1 MQSTKEEYPL
11 SIGNSPPRPQ
21 TEKEAL
27 LLLHQKRLLS
37 SQHQQ
42 PERILQTG
50 SEKLLVVLL
59 VASATVC
66 FLTNLLVFL
75 ILTFSTRKDYN
86 KGRKVKLVI
95 RYQLMRN
102 QALAGLLTTSI
113 VIYPLKI
120 LASSFEQHQHQLE
133 EGTWNLSEA
142 SCLLLFTFPLVVGPL
157 ISQTHSLAIYAEL
170 ILRCYNLQKHLLLLA
185 SQKLL
190 QRGLGLLMFWP
201 LLLALIST
209 FFGDS
214 TGGQVC
220 YKSWS
225 MTYWA
230 IVMASTASLAIVLAA
245 LFVFHKIAER

>member
-1 MQSTKEEYPL
+1 MRAKRASLQNIENRNFRCFHDKKNREILSNLEYQ
-11 SIGNSPPRPQ
+11 IEGVV
-21 TEKEAL
+21 
-27 LLLHQKRLLS
+27 
-37 SQHQQ
+37 
-42 PERILQTG
+42 RIYTQC
-50 SEKLLVVLL
+50 SN
-59 VASATVC
+59 
-66 FLTNLLVFL
+66 LTNNFF
-75 ILTFSTRKDYN
+75 IF
-86 KGRKVKLVI
+86 
-95 RYQLMRN
+95 Q
-102 QALAGLLTTSI
+102 
-113 VIYPLKI
+113 I

-133 EGTWNLSEA
+133 EGWNLSEA

-201 LLLALIST
+201 LLLALISS
-209 FFGDS
+209 FFG
-214 TGGQVC
+214 GANRGKVC

>member
-1 MQSTKEEYPL
+1 MLTQSTRYKEQFFVLQYSNL
-11 SIGNSPPRPQ
+11 TNNFF
-21 TEKEAL
+21 
-27 LLLHQKRLLS
+27 
-37 SQHQQ
+37 
-42 PERILQTG
+42 ILQ
-50 SEKLLVVLL
+50 
-59 VASATVC
+59 
-66 FLTNLLVFL
+66 
-75 ILTFSTRKDYN
+75 
-86 KGRKVKLVI
+86 
-95 RYQLMRN
+95 
-102 QALAGLLTTSI
+102 
-113 VIYPLKI
+113 I

-133 EGTWNLSEA
+133 EGWNLSEA

-201 LLLALIST
+201 LLLALISS
-209 FFGDS
+209 FFG
-214 TGGQVC
+214 GANRGKVC

>member
-1 MQSTKEEYPL
+1 MCA
-11 SIGNSPPRPQ
+11 R
-21 TEKEAL
+21 
-27 LLLHQKRLLS
+27 
-37 SQHQQ
+37 
-42 PERILQTG
+42 
-50 SEKLLVVLL
+50 
-59 VASATVC
+59 ASAALEQRS
-66 FLTNLLVFL
+66 FLKGLFL
-75 ILTFSTRKDYN
+75 NFTW
-86 KGRKVKLVI
+86 
-95 RYQLMRN
+95 Q
-102 QALAGLLTTSI
+102 
-113 VIYPLKI
+113 I
-120 LASSFEQHQHQLE
+120 LATSFEQHQHQLE
-133 EGTWNLSEA
+133 DGTWKLSEA